1 MMGPTIVPGVLD
13 LSAFPLCWTLP
24 TVRFCM
30 GNRTKPPSFT
40 LEGYLAAIRFA
51 HASAG
56 GAAVCVA
63 MVVAVAVGYVV
74 LLASPGYLV
83 HHWIAVLVPVTMLAS
98 LVGTLFVF
106 PFALRLL
113 RQRFTPHVDMFPDW
127 NEATAELLP
136 MVVPAEDRS
145 LG

>member
-1 MMGPTIVPGVLD
+1 FRIREALD
-13 LSAFPLCWTLP
+13 QRL
-24 TVRFCM
+24 
-30 GNRTKPPSFT
+30 
-40 LEGYLAAIRFA
+40 GYLDAIRVA

-63 MVVAVAVGYVV
+63 MAVAVGYVV

-113 RQRFTPHVDMFPDW
+113 RPRFTPNADVFPDW
-127 NEATAELLP
+127 NQSTAELLP
-136 MVVPAEDRS
+136 MVVPVKEGNA
-145 LG
+145 G

>member
-1 MMGPTIVPGVLD
+1 MEISKVPLR
-13 LSAFPLCWTLP
+13 WTLP

>member
-1 MMGPTIVPGVLD
+1 
-13 LSAFPLCWTLP
+13 
-24 TVRFCM
+24 
-30 GNRTKPPSFT
+30 
-40 LEGYLAAIRFA
+40 
-51 HASAG
+51 
-56 GAAVCVA
+56 
-63 MVVAVAVGYVV
+63 MVVAIGNVV

-83 HHWIAVLVPVTMLAS
+83 HHWIAVLVLVPVTMLSS

-113 RQRFTPHVDMFPDW
+113 RPRFTPHVDMFPDW